1 MLRVSNLI
9 AATAMLAAVAAP
21 VMVASPAQA
30 QRWHGGG
37 WHGGGWHGGGWRGGG
52 WHGGGWHGGRF
63 WPGFGLGVG
72 LGVLGAYGYPYY
84 RPYPYPVAYPYP
96 AYPPPPPAY
105 PRQNQSQGLAI
116 GSMIVGI
123 ISLIF
128 GTFCFG
134 PIPGIIALVLGLIS
148 LSQVKK
154 GLQPASSKPLA
165 VIGIVTGS
173 LSVAVYGGIML
184 LAIISSIFS

>member
-1 MLRVSNLI
+1 MKYCPQCHKEYTEVWITFCSDDGTILVDTGYQPSAQQPFEGSQRPPYTPPSEQHTWRSPDPN
-9 AATAMLAAVAAP
+9 AP
-21 VMVASPAQA
+21 GAWVNPAE
-30 QRWHGGG
+30 QR
-37 WHGGGWHGGGWRGGG
+37 
-52 WHGGGWHGGRF
+52 
-63 WPGFGLGVG
+63 P
-72 LGVLGAYGYPYY
+72 
-84 RPYPYPVAYPYP
+84 PVTPVWQ
-96 AYPPPPPAY
+96 PPPPPAY